1 MMSKEKALSGGPD
14 PVTFTSPAEADR
26 YFEKKDRELALAEAP
41 IVSALAEV
49 GENVS
54 SVFDFVNT
62 ARPYPAALP
71 VLIDHLQ
78 RGGYPPRIM
87 EGIGR
92 ALAVKPAV
100 EWWRILVDRYLNARD
115 DGERTGAGIALAACV
130 TKREFDEFVE
140 LARRDIDDPRNT
152 RALFL
157 RSLVRVDR
165 ERGWEVVKSLED
177 DPVCGV
183 QARRMLEQKR
193 RRDAQARD

>member
-1 MMSKEKALSGGPD
+1 
-14 PVTFTSPAEADR
+14 
-26 YFEKKDRELALAEAP
+26 
-41 IVSALAEV
+41 SALAEV

-54 SVFDFVNT
+54 SVFDLVNT

-71 VLIDHLQ
+71 VLIEHL
-78 RGGYPPRIM
+78 RLGGYPPRIM
-87 EGIGR
+87 EGLGR

-115 DGERTGAGIALAACV
+115 HGERTGAGVALAACV
-130 TKREFDEFVE
+130 TKREYDEFVE
-140 LARRDIDDPRNT
+140 LARRNINDPHDT

-165 ERGWEVVKSLED
+165 ERGWEVVKSLVD

-183 QARRMLEQKR
+183 QARRMLDQQR
-193 RRDAQARD
+193 RREE